1 MATVYAFMNLKGGVG
16 KTTLAANLGHELA
29 EQQEAPVLLVA
40 TDPQC
45 NLTQVFYR
53 SDQLDQIHT
62 DRTVFATFK
71 NPSKYGDPHPADLR
85 TTVSDPQSPVRVDLI
100 PGSFET
106 LKFGVMQNG
115 VMPIAMM
122 QNFRSFIDRCKAQY
136 GSVILDTNPSS
147 TFTTLCALSVADHL
161 VAPVTLDAFSL
172 KGIDLIR
179 EVMSTVYPWLNN
191 PERVKI
197 LLNRIPRTTDA
208 RKRKVIEEQEQR
220 IRQQFQNLSPS
231 IMGDRIHETTLLSN
245 SEPGKGFAVSN
256 NDWHFF
262 TKRAVTMLKEDLAGA
277 ATDLL
282 ATANNRLH

>member
-29 EQQEAPVLLVA
+29 EQQKAPVLLVD

-71 NPSKYGDPHPADLR
+71 TPSKYGDPHPADLR
-85 TTVSDPQSPVRVDLI
+85 TTVSDPKSKVRVDLI

-115 VMPIAMM
+115 LMPVAMM
-122 QNFRSFIDRCKAQY
+122 QNFGSFIEQCKAEY
-136 GSVILDTNPSS
+136 GSIILDTNPSS
-147 TFTTLCALSVADHL
+147 TFTTLCALSVADYL

-179 EVMSTVYPWLNN
+179 EVMSTMYPWLND

-208 RKRKVIEEQEQR
+208 KKRKTIEEQEQR

-231 IMGDRIHETTLLSN
+231 IMGDRIHETTLLST

-262 TKRAVTMLKEDLAGA
+262 TRRAVTMLKEDLAGA